1 MHLCVVL
8 YFTAF
13 QLAAVNRFYTLHRKR
28 WWKTK
33 YIFPPHRW
41 INYYLLFIQHVVFLG
56 SMRAHTTFLSVI
68 FSCSFFSAQN
78 FFYLRYL
85 FFSSCIVSPRLWH
98 IVPMK
103 SEREA
108 GKYQAQRRKEGG
120 VTEWV
125 NSETCVGS
133 GLEGFN
139 SHFNRKTVTIFAMQ
153 TRWVKSLK
161 MKKKWT
167 FFESVHF

>member
-33 YIFPPHRW
+33 YIFRPHRW

-78 FFYLRYL
+78 FFISVIY
-85 FFSSCIVSPRLWH
+85 FSRLALYH
-98 IVPMK
+98 QDC
-103 SEREA
+103 
-108 GKYQAQRRKEGG
+108 GKNQAQRRKEGG

-133 GLEGFN
+133 GLGGFS

-153 TRWVKSLK
+153 TRWVNSLE
-161 MKKKWT
+161 MKKNERSSSLFIFRRAVK
-167 FFESVHF
+167 VCLC